1 VLTTSYCSDTDLN
14 SKLWRGQLA
23 PPLTFKTNKTM
34 AKKQMD
40 PGPKKKIGAFKQE
53 YRVDKSTGK
62 KAQVM
67 PTSIQKSKGPSV
79 GSGSPFA
86 GASKPRGSAY
96 SEVAQ
101 KRMAAESERF
111 GKYGVPTKTRVLPEL
126 MSGKVTVKASVKK
139 PMIKKKK

>member
-1 VLTTSYCSDTDLN
+1 
-14 SKLWRGQLA
+14 
-23 PPLTFKTNKTM
+23 M

-40 PGPKKKIGAFKQE
+40 PGPKKKLGLVITQ

-62 KAQVM
+62 EKQVM
-67 PTSIQKSKGPSV
+67 PTSVQKSKGPSV
-79 GSGSPFA
+79 GSGNPFA
-86 GASKPRGSAY
+86 GPSKPRKSAY

-139 PMIKKKK
+139 PSIKKKK